1 MIDSSHLNALKLCSQ
16 KIQLMAKKITCPC
29 GWTLTSPLG
38 DEDIKKHTM
47 IHARET
53 HPGEVHT
60 EEDIVKS
67 IETV

>member
-1 MIDSSHLNALKLCSQ
+1 
-16 KIQLMAKKITCPC
+16 MAKKITCPC

-38 DEDIKKHTM
+38 DEDIKKHTW
-47 IHARET
+47 IHVRET

-60 EEDIVKS
+60 DEDIVKS

>member
-1 MIDSSHLNALKLCSQ
+1 MIDSFSLNALKLCSLE
-16 KIQLMAKKITCPC
+16 ILLMAKKITCPC

-38 DEDIKKHTM
+38 DEDIKRHTL
-47 IHARET
+47 IHTRET

-60 EEDIVKS
+60 EEEIVKS